1 MIVAE
6 MKPLKEILESIKN
19 SKKVLIAGC
28 GGCVTVC
35 LSGGQKEA
43 EILSHTINLKR
54 KLEREKWIVLNSR

>member
-6 MKPLKEILESIKN
+6 AKPLEEIIEQVKAA
-19 SKKVLIAGC
+19 KKVLIVGC

-43 EILSHTINLKR
+43 EVLSKCNSYAGK
-54 KLEREKWIVLNSR
+54 NSRF